1 LGIIKAWASIDLF
14 APARLPYGL
23 VYIARLPPG
32 TVWGI
37 LRVLDS
43 GFVDVARRPSLSFA
57 PGRIICQKSGR
68 GSSEFLT
75 NVCYS
80 LQLDVCYYLQA
91 AILQADVRSSKLAC
105 LVLLLRHMKSS
116 FTLLLVLTA
125 ATIFSLAQPVK
136 AGHVVQGGPTYVTVP
151 DGGSTMS
158 LLGLALLGVAALRSK
173 LGR

>member
-1 LGIIKAWASIDLF
+1 MS
-14 APARLPYGL
+14 
-23 VYIARLPPG
+23 
-32 TVWGI
+32 
-37 LRVLDS
+37 LD
-43 GFVDVARRPSLSFA
+43 ARRFRSRQERSFVK
-57 PGRIICQKSGR
+57 KSDR
-68 GSSEFLT
+68 GSSDFLT

-80 LQLDVCYYLQA
+80 LQLSVCHSLQA
-91 AILQADVRSSKLAC
+91 AILQVDVRSSKLAC
-105 LVLLLRHMKSS
+105 LLLFFKDMKSS

-158 LLGLALLGVAALRSK
+158 LLGFALLGVAALRRK

>member
-1 LGIIKAWASIDLF
+1 MS
-14 APARLPYGL
+14 
-23 VYIARLPPG
+23 
-32 TVWGI
+32 
-37 LRVLDS
+37 LD
-43 GFVDVARRPSLSFA
+43 ARRFYSRRERSFVK
-57 PGRIICQKSGR
+57 KSGR
-68 GSSEFLT
+68 ISSDFLT

-105 LVLLLRHMKSS
+105 LVLFLRDMKSS